1 MDRIIEETVEED
13 KLDLEAYETA
23 RQGAADVI
31 KDERQSKNKTK
42 DKHKNVFSVRSQ
54 ILHFCSKVLSG

>member
-42 DKHKNVFSVRSQ
+42 DKHKNKERK
-54 ILHFCSKVLSG
+54 SKKM